1 MSEAFITDMES
12 VARLYGDVFYIIPG
26 GEVPTQVIETPKP
39 QVKVENLAPEQP
51 AAKVVTPKPIEEPV
65 AQKKPVE
72 PEKPSTPASVET
84 PTTPS
89 ASGLQWRVKP
99 TSKMLF
105 ILHQSEMKDAQLTDF
120 LKKIVAAI
128 GLPFETA
135 GFGIINGAFDLRVFE
150 SMPNRYGVVFD
161 GSLWHKPHAMAQF
174 GDNEIFFT
182 DRLAVLQDDKDAKT
196 HLWKYLK
203 ELKEALV

>member
-1 MSEAFITDMES
+1 MSEVFITDMES

-26 GEVPTQVIETPKP
+26 TEVPTKVVEAPKP
-39 QVKVENLAPEQP
+39 QAKVETAAPEVP
-51 AAKVVTPKPIEEPV
+51 AAKVATPKPAEEPQALKQQV
-65 AQKKPVE
+65 A
-72 PEKPSTPASVET
+72 PEKATPPAAVEV
-84 PTTPS
+84 PATPS

-105 ILHQSEMKDAQLTDF
+105 ILHQSEMKDTQLTDF

-161 GSLWHKPHAMAQF
+161 GSLWHKPHTMAQF
-174 GDNEIFFT
+174 GDNEVFFT
-182 DRLAVLQDDKDAKT
+182 DRLAVLQDDTNAKS